1 MVTERDQMDEKRL
14 KDYKHQLYRLLQA
27 NQLDK
32 YELKTRY
39 RKSYQE
45 LKDYIKSETPEI
57 IKMLCFDGFKE
68 TDGIY
73 DEVNR
78 LLETDGA
85 KAILDQ
91 VSGILRYP
99 DYKRVEDTAMILRE
113 YLIDRLGGYGQMD
126 FLDKL

>member
-1 MVTERDQMDEKRL
+1 MDEKRL
-14 KDYKHQLYRLLQA
+14 RNYKHQLHRLLQA

-32 YELKTRY
+32 YELKTKY
-39 RKSYQE
+39 RKSYQA

-78 LLETDGA
+78 LLETDEA
-85 KAILDQ
+85 KAVLKQ
-91 VSGILRYP
+91 VSDILRYP
-99 DYKRVEDTAMILRE
+99 DYKRVEDTAMILRG
-113 YLIDRLGGYGQMD
+113 YLIDRLEYRQMD
-126 FLDKL
+126 FFDKL